1 MEGGVREVLLET
13 EALSRDER
21 RRGRGEAAAVKRKG
35 HICPVNVGVVLAQPV
50 KT

>member
-1 MEGGVREVLLET
+1 MREVLLKT
-13 EALSRDER
+13 EAASRDER
-21 RRGRGEAAAVKRKG
+21 RRGRGEATAVERKR

>member
-1 MEGGVREVLLET
+1 MREVLLKT
-13 EALSRDER
+13 KASSRDER
-21 RRGRGEAAAVKRKG
+21 SRGRGETTAVERKG